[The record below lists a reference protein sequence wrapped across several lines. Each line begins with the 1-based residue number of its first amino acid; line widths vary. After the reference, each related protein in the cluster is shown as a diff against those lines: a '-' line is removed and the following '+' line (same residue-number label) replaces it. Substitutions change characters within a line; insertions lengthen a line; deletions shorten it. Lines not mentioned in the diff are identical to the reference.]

1 MIKIIS
7 VIYTDKK
14 LSDTEL
20 KNRKQYN
27 FKSDYA
33 QLEVGDLIKSP
44 AYTTKMQVVDISYSF
59 PSDLNY
65 PLKSIEIT
73 SINDKDVN
81 KVIENGNN
89 SNIELIAPTY
99 KIESKKLSFRVE
111 VSNLERAKEIQN
123 NLEYTSAFV
132 DIILE
137 YGKIE
142 TKDVISK
149 EYRINNNGLLE
160 EIKFNY
166 SRTKYDEWDGRAP
179 LTSHWDKKYTI
190 EMLKDSI
197 IPEIKD
203 LLKDAIKELNSAASR
218 ATNSLSYKIIKKIKL
233 YDEINKLKDVLNF
246 LNEHNL

>member
-7 VIYTDKK
+7 VVYTDKK

-20 KNRKQYN
+20 KNKKQYN

-123 NLEYTSAFV
+123 NLEYTGAFV
-132 DIILE
+132 DVILK
-137 YGKIE
+137 YGDIS
-142 TKDVISK
+142 TKDNIGK
-149 EYRINNNGLLE
+149 NYIINKDGLLE
-160 EIKFNY
+160 KIIFEY
-166 SRTKYDEWDGRAP
+166 SSVTYDEWDGRAP
-179 LTSHWDKKYTI
+179 LHNHWDKKYTI
-190 EMLKDSI
+190 EELNSLMV
-197 IPEIKD
+197 PEIKD
-203 LLKDAIKELNSAASR
+203 SLNKSIKELENITSR
-218 ATNSLSYKIIKKIKL
+218 VNSLSFKILKEIKLSDKIK
-233 YDEINKLKDVLNF
+233 ELKKDLEVLNKSK
-246 LNEHNL
+246 